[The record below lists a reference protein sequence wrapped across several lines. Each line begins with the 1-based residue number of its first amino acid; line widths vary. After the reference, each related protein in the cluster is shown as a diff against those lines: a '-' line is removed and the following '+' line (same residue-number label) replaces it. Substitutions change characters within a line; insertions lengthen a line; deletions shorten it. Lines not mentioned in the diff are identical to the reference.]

1 MKIKSAHNGIVEVF
15 EQIYNNS
22 NISSHELDEGQWVR
36 NLVRFLV
43 KDEQKGKLP
52 NNSFNKGLEDR
63 TLWVTNDS
71 HNKKECHTKLKIKE
85 NFLKRAIEQMI
96 RFISVNEFDQ
106 PQIGNTA
113 DYKRPL
119 NGSLKS
125 DESSTREDYSGI
137 NDLGEDRAGFD
148 PRSEPDCISRKRLN
162 LIKAQEDLTFRSDQ
176 GEVQTTDK
184 RFSKELD
191 KLFTR
196 VNGPGTDKKKS

>member
-1 MKIKSAHNGIVEVF
+1 MKIKSARNGIVEVF

-22 NISSHELDEGQWVR
+22 NISSNEPDEGVR

-43 KDEQKGKLP
+43 KDDLSQSKLIRKQQKA
-52 NNSFNKGLEDR
+52 
-63 TLWVTNDS
+63 TNDG

-85 NFLKRAIEQMI
+85 NFLKRAVDEKFKQIEQMI

-137 NDLGEDRAGFD
+137 NDLVEDRAGCD

-162 LIKAQEDLTFRSDQ
+162 LIKAQEDLVIPKKKPLVNLRETFRSD
-176 GEVQTTDK
+176 
-184 RFSKELD
+184 
-191 KLFTR
+191 
-196 VNGPGTDKKKS
+196 